1 MIEIYKIKLSAQRGL
16 LGHVFNNLRAVAVDF
31 KENVI
36 YLYFFCDNNPSD
48 EEKDLC
54 EDVFDEVIA
63 DFVHLDKID
72 FHIEVIAVPYPQKMT
87 LNGYWVY
94 YRYEK

>member
-1 MIEIYKIKLSAQRGL
+1 MIEIYKIKLSAQRAL

-31 KENVI
+31 KENTI
-36 YLYFFCDNNPSD
+36 YIYFFCDKNPS
-48 EEKDLC
+48 ENEKDLC

-72 FHIEVIAVPYPQKMT
+72 FRIEVITVPYPQKMT
-87 LNGYWVY
+87 LTGHWVY